1 MKKNENA
8 DIQSLK
14 LELKRKQ
21 IEMHSIQQ
29 IGKALSSVL
38 NRDKLLILIMDEVT
52 KLMHA
57 ERGTLYIVDTEKGEL
72 WSKIAQKAE
81 IKEIRLK
88 IGVGIAGFVAKT
100 GETINIKDAYNDSR
114 FDPSTDK
121 KTGFKT
127 RSILCMP
134 IREPVK
140 EEKQVGEIIGVLQ
153 ILNKIDG
160 IFTYDDEELLK
171 SLVSQIAISLANS
184 RLYSILEDRV
194 NELNLLF
201 NLEKELSLADNLD
214 AMLSKLLDL
223 IALSINAEIGILLL
237 TDQEGE
243 EFSMRYGRNI
253 DKAKLSDAL
262 FSAEK
267 GIIGQVFETG
277 KTYITND
284 AVQDKI
290 LDKKISTYLGLTID
304 QLICTPLLS
313 EKRAIGV
320 ILLVNKKGEHSYF
333 SQNDL
338 NILES
343 VAGQTAR
350 GIDNFRLREE
360 KMKADRLATIGN
372 MMSTIV
378 HDLRTP
384 MNNIYGFV
392 DLMLEEDEKETREEY
407 ADIVNEQIKIL
418 TNMTTDVLDFSKG
431 KTTIL
436 PLKHPVDKLIKDF
449 ARFFEDDIKR
459 RGFNFSWAVNTS
471 QMVYVD
477 PEKLNR
483 VFMNIMKNALEAMKK
498 GGTFSITVDEV
509 DGEIRFSLKDTGS
522 GIPEEIKDK
531 LFDSFVTSGKEGGT
545 GLGLAIVKKV
555 IDEHKGRIEVESK
568 KGKGTVFNIF
578 IPKV

>member
-1 MKKNENA
+1 
-8 DIQSLK
+8 
-14 LELKRKQ
+14 
-21 IEMHSIQQ
+21 MHSIQQ

-52 KLMHA
+52 KLMLA

-100 GETINIKDAYNDSR
+100 GETINIKDAYNDNR

-153 ILNKIDG
+153 VLNKIDG
-160 IFTYDDEELLK
+160 IFTNDDEELLK

-201 NLEKELSLADNLD
+201 NLEKQLSLADNLD
-214 AMLSKLLDL
+214 AMLSTLLDL
-223 IALSINAEIGILLL
+223 IAQSLNAENGILLL

-243 EFSMRYGRNI
+243 EFSMRYGNNI
-253 DKAKLSDAL
+253 DNIKLSESV
-262 FSAEK
+262 FSKEK
-267 GIIGQVFETG
+267 GIIGRVFETG

-284 AVQDKI
+284 AVNDKF
-290 LDKKISTYLGLTID
+290 LDKKISSYLDLTID

-313 EKRAIGV
+313 EKKTIGV

-338 NILES
+338 KILES

-392 DLMLEEDEKETREEY
+392 DLMLEEDERETREEY
-407 ADIVNEQIKIL
+407 AEIVNEQIKIL

-436 PLKHPVDKLIKDF
+436 PRKHPVDKLIKDF

-459 RGFNFSWAVNTS
+459 RGFHFSWAVNTS

-522 GIPEEIKDK
+522 GIPEDIKDK

-568 KGKGTVFNIF
+568 KGMGTIFNIF